1 MLKGLR
7 ESGRLR
13 LTLFL
18 IAFSLFCVALSVF
31 RVFLAGTY
39 GYLFLN
45 WNLLLAFL
53 PWLLTSVVV
62 IRKVKSRTAILLVM
76 GIWLLFF
83 PNCLYM
89 LTDLIHLR
97 QIEDAPVWLDLI
109 IVLSF
114 AWAGLCYGFVSL
126 MDIESFLKERFSAA
140 PRIVTGLSVCM
151 IYLAAF
157 GIYIGRFLRWN
168 SWDLFG
174 NPTELIH
181 GIFDRFTEG
190 NDSRVIGF
198 TLLMGTLLNFMY
210 FPLRYVS
217 GKTAEGRQGA

>member
-1 MLKGLR
+1 MKSLR

-13 LTLFL
+13 LTVFL
-18 IAFSLFCVALSVF
+18 IGVSLFCVALSVC

-39 GYLFLN
+39 EYLFLN
-45 WNLLLAFL
+45 WNLFLAFL

-62 IRKVKSRTAILLVM
+62 LRKVRSRIAILLVM

-97 QIEDAPVWLDLI
+97 QIADAPVWLDLI

-126 MDIESFLKERFSAA
+126 IDIESFLKDRFHAA
-140 PRIVTGLSVCM
+140 PKIVTALSVCM

-181 GIFDRFTEG
+181 DIFDRFTG
-190 NDSRVIGF
+190 LGSDSRVVGF
-198 TLLMGTLLNFMY
+198 TVLMGTLLNFMY
-210 FPLRYVS
+210 FPIRYAS
-217 GKTAEGRQGA
+217 RKPAADRQSA

>member
-1 MLKGLR
+1 MRCQAAHPASRSALLAMPSRYSVFTGDCMLKGLR

-126 MDIESFLKERFSAA
+126 MDIESFLKER
-140 PRIVTGLSVCM
+140 
-151 IYLAAF
+151 
-157 GIYIGRFLRWN
+157 
-168 SWDLFG
+168 
-174 NPTELIH
+174 
-181 GIFDRFTEG
+181 
-190 NDSRVIGF
+190 
-198 TLLMGTLLNFMY
+198 
-210 FPLRYVS
+210 
-217 GKTAEGRQGA
+217 